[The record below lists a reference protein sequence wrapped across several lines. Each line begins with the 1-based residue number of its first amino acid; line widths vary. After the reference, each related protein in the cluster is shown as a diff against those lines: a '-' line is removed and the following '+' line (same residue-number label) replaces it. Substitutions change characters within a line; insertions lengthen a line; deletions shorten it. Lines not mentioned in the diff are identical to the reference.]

1 MTKMCFI
8 TLSLCMI
15 NKTSHETNKQ
25 WVRYGTN
32 KRICSL
38 KTLNASRT
46 YVCMHDSN
54 DTIESIRGRRGAN
67 ARLRRSEH
75 MANAVMDAWM
85 AAAELEDVLEP

>member
-1 MTKMCFI
+1 
-8 TLSLCMI
+8 
-15 NKTSHETNKQ
+15 
-25 WVRYGTN
+25 
-32 KRICSL
+32 
-38 KTLNASRT
+38 
-46 YVCMHDSN
+46 MHDSN